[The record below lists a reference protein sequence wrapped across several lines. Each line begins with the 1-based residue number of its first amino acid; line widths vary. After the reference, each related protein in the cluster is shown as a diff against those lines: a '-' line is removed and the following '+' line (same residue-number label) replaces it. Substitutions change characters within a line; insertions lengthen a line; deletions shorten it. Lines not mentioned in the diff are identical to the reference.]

1 MPNAFKCK
9 EHKPVFNPNKPD
21 EYYFDVKL
29 VDKVKKIGDGE
40 DDYIIVKKE
49 VITKTKIDEVIQA
62 QADEVGLDNLLKKFA
77 ITGDPSVLPEAMP
90 EDGVTFDMTAMPQ
103 DLIEADN
110 YFKAMKAKFDA
121 LPDSLKQG
129 RDFSAFMATINQQ
142 QFDAYIASLQPKVE
156 EKKEGAE

>member
-9 EHKPVFNPNKPD
+9 QHKPVFNPNKPD
-21 EYYFDVKL
+21 EYYLDIKL
-29 VDKVKKIGDGE
+29 VDKVKKIGEGE

-90 EDGVTFDMTAMPQ
+90 EDGVTFDMTGMPQ

-121 LPDSLKQG
+121 LPEELKQG

-142 QFDAYIASLQPKVE
+142 QFDAYIASLEPKQKE
-156 EKKEGAE
+156 KEGAE